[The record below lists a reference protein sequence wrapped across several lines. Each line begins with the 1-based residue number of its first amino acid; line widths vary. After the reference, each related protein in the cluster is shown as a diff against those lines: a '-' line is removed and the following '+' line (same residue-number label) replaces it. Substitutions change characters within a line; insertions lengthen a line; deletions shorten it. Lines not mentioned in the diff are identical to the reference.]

1 MRYKEL
7 TKPVVYSGNLLL
19 DGEFNPPPPPPGNV
33 EALALHSWRSLY
45 LDEVLVLMQ
54 IGFEVIS
61 LPGCCA

>member
-1 MRYKEL
+1 
-7 TKPVVYSGNLLL
+7 
-19 DGEFNPPPPPPGNV
+19 
-33 EALALHSWRSLY
+33 LY